1 VGSGVSID
9 LLRGG
14 AHALLLRFTDF
25 RFGSKGLPRLF
36 VPHFPTLVGEY
47 PTFVGGPP
55 TKEGVD

>member
-1 VGSGVSID
+1 MSGSVS
-9 LLRGG
+9 RGG